1 MISTQKIKLGQLD
14 KATLDTTYAP
24 FGGGGGG
31 GGDEFL
37 YSAKRWKATG
47 LNTNT
52 WKNPGPYSA
61 GFDNDG
67 FGTYG
72 TSTTPTDL
80 TLYGTWHTIPDGYIV
95 EAIEFEV
102 LYRGSGSA
110 SNIQVYV
117 CTGEVN
123 NSSVVDTVSSQTAIV
138 NETVSV
144 PSGAFLM
151 KFTYPLTVASNSLP
165 TLNKKLI
172 FISVRDLTLNSVTY
186 MFGFNFKFKKV

>member
-1 MISTQKIKLGQLD
+1 MISAQKIKLGQLD

-24 FGGGGGG
+24 FGGGGG

-72 TSTTPTDL
+72 TATTPTDL
-80 TLYGTWHTIPDGYIV
+80 TLYGTWDTVPDGYIV

-110 SNIQVYV
+110 SNIQVYIASA
-117 CTGEVN
+117 EVN
-123 NSSVVDTVSSQTAIV
+123 NSTTSDVVSTISVLV
-138 NETVSV
+138 NETVSI
-144 PSGAFLM
+144 PAGAFLM

-165 TLNKKLI
+165 TLDKKLL
-172 FISVRDLTLNSVTY
+172 FKSVRDLTLNSVTY
-186 MFGFNFKFKKV
+186 MFGFNYKFKKI